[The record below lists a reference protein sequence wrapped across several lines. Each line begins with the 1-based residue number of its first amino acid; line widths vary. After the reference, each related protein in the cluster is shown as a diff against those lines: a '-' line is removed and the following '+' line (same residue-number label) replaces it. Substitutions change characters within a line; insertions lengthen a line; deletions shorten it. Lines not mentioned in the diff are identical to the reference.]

1 MADNQTTF
9 RPDYAPSPGELL
21 EEQLDSLNISAREFS
36 RRCGRSAKLI
46 TEILS
51 GKAALEPETA
61 LQFERVLDI
70 EANIW
75 LRMEAEY
82 RLSLARKA
90 DTTRLSADINWAK
103 SFPLAE
109 LRRRGAIEAPQDDAD
124 AVKKLL
130 QFFGLASAAACREQF
145 SALALSYRHSPSFR
159 SEENALFA
167 WLRLG
172 ELESAKISIKD
183 YDRANFMKALHTIR
197 GLTTTTADV
206 FHPRMVELCAAA
218 GVAFVV
224 LPPLDK
230 LALSGISR
238 WLTPRKALIQQTLRH
253 MADDHFWF
261 TFFHEAA
268 HLLFHSRKSVFVD
281 GHKIAT
287 SDSPDED
294 EANKWA
300 TSYLV
305 PRSALEGFIGE
316 GVFTQHSVKR
326 FAAEIG
332 IAPGIVVGQLQ
343 KRRAIPYS
351 HLNKLKQNFQWTTDQ
366 K

>member
-1 MADNQTTF
+1 MADNRAVF

-21 EEQLDSLNISAREFS
+21 EEQLDTLNISAREFS

-82 RLSLARKA
+82 RLSLARKE
-90 DTTRLSADINWAK
+90 DTTRLSADIGWAK

-109 LRRRGAIEAPQDDAD
+109 LQRRGAIEAPQDDAD
-124 AVKKLL
+124 AVKRLL
-130 QFFGLASAAACREQF
+130 QFFGLASAAACREHF
-145 SALALSYRHSPSFR
+145 SALALSYRHSPSFH
-159 SEENALFA
+159 SEQNALFA

-172 ELESAKISIKD
+172 ELQAEKISVKE
-183 YDRANFMKALHTIR
+183 YDRAAFMKALHTIR
-197 GLTTTTADV
+197 TLTTRPVDE
-206 FHPRMVELCAAA
+206 FYPRVVELCAAA
-218 GVAFVV
+218 GVAFIV
-224 LPPLDK
+224 LPPLDG

-238 WLTPRKALIQQTLRH
+238 WLTPRKALIQQTVRH
-253 MADDHFWF
+253 MSDDHLWF

-281 GHKIAT
+281 GQRTAT
-287 SDSPDED
+287 SNSPEEA

-300 TSYLV
+300 ASYLV
-305 PRSALEGFIGE
+305 PQAALDGFIAG
-316 GVFTQHSVKR
+316 GVFNQHSVR
-326 FAAEIG
+326 TFATEIG

-343 KRRAIPYS
+343 KREVIPYS
-351 HLNKLKQNFQWTTDQ
+351 HLNKLKQKFQWTV
-366 K
+366 

>member
-1 MADNQTTF
+1 MANDRAIF

-21 EEQLDSLNISAREFS
+21 EEQLDNLNISAREFS

-75 LRMEAEY
+75 LRLEAEY
-82 RLSLARKA
+82 RLSLARKE
-90 DTTRLSADINWAK
+90 DTSRLSADINWAR

-109 LRRRGAIEAPQDDAD
+109 LQRRAAIEAPQDNAD
-124 AVKKLL
+124 TVKKLL
-130 QFFGLASAAACREQF
+130 QFFGLASAEACREHF

-159 SEENALFA
+159 SEQNVLFA

-172 ELESAKISIKD
+172 ELEAAKIPTKD
-183 YDRANFMKALHTIR
+183 YDRAAFMKALHTIR
-197 GLTTTTADV
+197 ALTTTTADK
-206 FHPRMVELCAAA
+206 FYPRMIELCAAA
-218 GVAFVV
+218 GVAFIV
-224 LPPLDK
+224 LPPLDG

-253 MADDHFWF
+253 MVDDHFWF

-281 GHKIAT
+281 GHKVAT
-287 SDSPDED
+287 SNSPEEE
-294 EANKWA
+294 EANRWA
-300 TSYLV
+300 ASFLV
-305 PRSALEGFIGE
+305 PPATLEAFIAGN
-316 GVFTQHSVKR
+316 VFTLQSVKR
-326 FAAEIG
+326 FATEIG

-343 KRRAIPYS
+343 KRQIIPYS
-351 HLNKLKQNFQWTTDQ
+351 HLNKLKQKFEWKED
-366 K
+366 